1 MTKTLLIIAL
11 AALILYYCYQKE
23 TKPDLNESWIW
34 GSEKSPNQD
43 YQELTQTKQANQSL
57 MAFLRSD
64 LNSNSLEELKNKL
77 NSKTLNE
84 LIEEN
89 SDWETEI
96 DTLTRTK
103 NSLEQ
108 DLTAQA
114 EAFQARLREKDRE
127 LKKAKQDLT
136 AETKRLEKLQQNLTS
151 EKQQHKGSIERINLL
166 TQQVQELTTQKNQS
180 VKKLDQI
187 TNLVSHWEIN
197 SLTKKQLTELKNLV
211 RNE

>member
-1 MTKTLLIIAL
+1 MNNKDLIIIAL
-11 AALILYYCYQKE
+11 IVATIYLYHQNRKLRKLSAE
-23 TKPDLNESWIW
+23 RVLVGTDNSTSQTLLN
-34 GSEKSPNQD
+34 
-43 YQELTQTKQANQSL
+43 L
-57 MAFLRSD
+57 
-64 LNSNSLEELKNKL
+64 LNVNSLEELKEKL
-77 NSKTLNE
+77 GEKSLTEIL
-84 LIEEN
+84 EEN
-89 SDWETEI
+89 EDYETEV

-114 EAFQARLREKDRE
+114 EAFQSRLREKDRE

-187 TNLVSHWEIN
+187 TNLVSH
-197 SLTKKQLTELKNLV
+197 
-211 RNE
+211 